1 MHGTDK
7 EDKGLMILVQRGWRA
22 GLVDVNKIYG
32 GLVDVAEGFLEI
44 ATLPG
49 YESLASKHVI
59 EVADRIFGSAKSF
72 YELEDVALVPLFNK
86 VFDRLFDTAYHLKRF
101 VDEVA
106 IICDRVRR
114 RKIAVINPCLVH
126 TVDSVV
132 EDAVRDFA
140 IVGEQVLGI
149 LSEVEEM
156 GGAFLDSLEKLS
168 SACITYLGENCLRH
182 ATPDQVSPA
191 SLRDYAKDLLTA
203 IGLMR
208 AKFLGMYRGIRR
220 SKLGS
225 IRFYE
230 HPGTT
235 GELSGLARRIAGIL
249 NKQLETFGRSLW
261 LEKATSVYALR
272 DMVVA
277 GFWEAGDIVV
287 KPRWIADF
295 YLTLEEDRDVMRRLF
310 DERGFKTE
318 PVERVVGFRVTMPPG
333 DVREA
338 VKLASILPIA
348 HLANLAKRDTE
359 EAYKATKS
367 MLELLEA
374 RLEE

>member
-1 MHGTDK
+1 
-7 EDKGLMILVQRGWRA
+7 
-22 GLVDVNKIYG
+22 LVDVNKICG

-44 ATLPG
+44 ATLPSH
-49 YESLASKHVI
+49 ESLDSRRVI
-59 EVADRIFGSAKSF
+59 EVVDRIFGSAKRF
-72 YELEDVALVPLFNK
+72 YGLKDVALVPLFNK
-86 VFDRLFDTAYHLKRF
+86 VFDGLFDVAYHLKRF
-101 VDEVA
+101 VDEVVVT
-106 IICDRVRR
+106 CDCARR
-114 RKIAVINPCLVH
+114 RRIAVINPCLVH

-140 IVGEQVLGI
+140 MVSEQVLGF

-156 GGAFLDSLEKLS
+156 GGMFLYSLTKLS

-191 SLRDYAKDLLTA
+191 SLRAYAQDLLAA
-203 IGLMR
+203 IGLIR

-220 SKLGS
+220 SKAGS

-230 HPGTT
+230 HPETT
-235 GELSGLARRIAGIL
+235 GELSGLARRIATIL
-249 NKQLETFGRSLW
+249 NKQLETFGSSPW
-261 LEKATSVYALR
+261 LQEVASVYALK
-272 DMVVA
+272 DAVVA
-277 GFWEAGDIVV
+277 GFREAGDIVV
-287 KPRWIADF
+287 KPRWIVDF
-295 YLTLEEDRDVMRRLF
+295 YLTLEEDRDIMKRLF

-318 PVERVVGFRVTMPPG
+318 PVEHVAGFRVVMPPG

-338 VKLASILPIA
+338 VKLACMLPIA
-348 HLANLAKRDTE
+348 HLANLSKRDIE

-374 RLEE
+374 KLEE